1 MDTVAVPLA
10 AVAMAA
16 LVVGGA
22 TERSDGNHW
31 IVLLV
36 TGVVSV
42 ARVVANKGLVLVVVS
57 SGSGLLF
64 SVSVV
69 DSFSEV
75 LVETTGTRVGFETV
89 LESLITGRLVGVVN
103 VEEEIKST
111 GRETF
116 VGSGPSVDKVGILDK
131 MLDKIS
137 VGAVLL
143 IGRGNMEA
151 ISVGKIDCK
160 VEVIPDTIGRVTMSI
175 SKKKGKINITRNS
188 PYHLRRPQHQ

>member
-1 MDTVAVPLA
+1 M
-10 AVAMAA
+10 
-16 LVVGGA
+16 
-22 TERSDGNHW
+22 
-31 IVLLV
+31 
-36 TGVVSV
+36 VSV
-42 ARVVANKGLVLVVVS
+42 VRVVAGKALVLVVVS

-69 DSFSEV
+69 DSFTGVVDEI
-75 LVETTGTRVGFETV
+75 TGTRVGVEIV
-89 LESLITGRLVGVVN
+89 LDPLVIGRLVGVVN

-111 GRETF
+111 GRDAF
-116 VGSGPSVDKVGILDK
+116 VWIGSGPSVVKVRILDK

-143 IGRGNMEA
+143 TGRPVGNMET
-151 ISVGKIDCK
+151 ISVGKIGFK

-175 SKKKGKINITRNS
+175 SKKKQGKINITRNS

>member
-1 MDTVAVPLA
+1 MDVVAVPLA
-10 AVAMAA
+10 AVAMVA

-42 ARVVANKGLVLVVVS
+42 ERVVADKTLVLVEVS

-69 DSFSEV
+69 DSFFEV
-75 LVETTGTRVGFETV
+75 VDEITGTSVGIEIV
-89 LESLITGRLVGVVN
+89 LESLLIGRLVGVVN

-111 GRETF
+111 GRDPF
-116 VGSGPSVDKVGILDK
+116 V
-131 MLDKIS
+131 
-137 VGAVLL
+137 
-143 IGRGNMEA
+143 
-151 ISVGKIDCK
+151 
-160 VEVIPDTIGRVTMSI
+160 
-175 SKKKGKINITRNS
+175 
-188 PYHLRRPQHQ
+188 